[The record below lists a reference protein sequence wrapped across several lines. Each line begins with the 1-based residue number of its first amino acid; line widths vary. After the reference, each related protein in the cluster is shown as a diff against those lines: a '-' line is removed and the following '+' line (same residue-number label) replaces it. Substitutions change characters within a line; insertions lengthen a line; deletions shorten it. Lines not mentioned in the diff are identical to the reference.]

1 MKHYIVTY
9 EGRLWLSYAKNPKEA
24 IFNVITD
31 FKVDGDW
38 HEFKASFNVIAEG
51 VDGDWHDFTARS
63 VGSYTAESKTIEF
76 KVVDADE

>member
-9 EGRLWLSYAKNPKEA
+9 EGRLWLSYAHNPKEA
-24 IFNVITD
+24 I
-31 FKVDGDW
+31 
-38 HEFKASFNVIAEG
+38 FNVIAEG

-76 KVVDADE
+76 KVVNADE